1 MDGAISGGEGSG
13 VSYDR
18 SRRSAEVERE
28 TGSGAGAP
36 SPGKRTLA
44 ERLVAPAAAEE
55 RSAPARVQLQA
66 SEPGGGADA
75 VAGGLAEAFAPG
87 AAGTQAIAARGTASG
102 GGPLPHLAAIQDSFG
117 HHDVRGVRAHVG
129 GAAAEASA
137 ALGAR
142 GYAAGS
148 DVAFASEPDLHL
160 AAHEAAHVIQQGGGV
175 HLAGGLGRAGD
186 VHERHADAVAD
197 RVVRGE
203 SAAALLD
210 AYGGGGGSPA
220 LQLDLGDDA
229 VSMLRD
235 AVNRGEQAINDVLR
249 SIPVPDLSAA
259 LGAVPAAAHAL
270 LRRYWP
276 DHSGWMV
283 HVQGEGTISLEA
295 TDVAIPGELDLG
307 LENAC
312 DVSIRRQGYAV
323 SIGFAPSTTSSATL
337 KPSIKALKIGVGI
350 KVKEALGVTVTI
362 DLDRITWPTGA
373 LDALFAGDFRGAL
386 RAVVATAM
394 SVGRNTQVEAQL
406 RNETTE
412 RGSVEIGLDT
422 VAKAT
427 LEAGT
432 RAGLQVTVAN
442 PTESRDGKVEL
453 RGEVGEFGQVS
464 LAAAGGDSGDPTGG
478 VVALSTALVA
488 ANARSAL
495 TAQAGTE
502 NRMGMRVTQKL
513 PKTSTPDAP
522 STWQIA
528 VFGQAQLSGRALGQ
542 EGQATA
548 RGEVVLAL
556 PDVAGFVAALEDGR
570 ATDVGDLALLLP
582 FSEINSS
589 IALQVTLRD
598 YLGLLPRLNEIV
610 PLFGPIPPN
619 RVQLGVQVS
628 FRATR
633 EQIQA
638 YVNRNAAGA
647 VDVVRQLAR
656 GEIRQALRTHAETVT
671 ENLADVVGLLDK
683 VTVDAQVGREA
694 ELSGGTPGAGDI
706 TGVRGRVSGHL
717 SQTYH
722 RDWSAAELGIP
733 DLQRWLRDLI
743 GGRDRGPGELERAP
757 WERAAEQERAL
768 DHLRQGELGPG
779 EGELLA
785 QGIESQVPDLAY
797 MREVRAG
804 AHTIATL
811 LMPGVGRLSTK
822 NMNDHLVGYEINAT
836 RVVPGLQKAIAD
848 VFTDAGGY
856 ANVGQTYKSSSF
868 TSTRQS
874 TEVVA
879 QLPALLPSIDQRAR
893 PVLVG
898 AFDAGLEEHKKDPER
913 VRAIREMRAI
923 VDRDAFQFPLTYG
936 ASAIDGDGSATYA
949 EALADRMHATEAAL
963 ISRTVDEP
971 PMEGV
976 APGERGQ
983 GYDPAVFQR
992 FCQEAEAI
1000 RDRIKASGNR
1010 LSYGDARHIV
1020 FVAGPTGEVPNAE
1033 VIADYR
1039 RDNIREPREAET
1051 FALFRQYMH
1060 HINAFDYLK
1069 EFTGREA
1076 GAIEQRINEALP
1088 IVEALR
1094 NGASVDP
1101 ATVSSL
1107 LHDHPST
1114 GAEDPQADTASAALF
1129 YESARQR
1136 RDRIVVRGDIRGL
1149 GVTLAQDYA
1158 ATMQRAAQPGADLD
1172 DLALRANDGVV
1183 EFKRR
1188 AVAQLRA
1195 IYHRLQPQVVAAA
1208 RTRGDEQTARDVDLE
1223 LEPLFLLGGDE
1234 ITISLHASFDDL
1246 VPQFVAALQD
1256 PEGARARVGISRTQ
1270 DAAGAT
1276 DSRDSHIVAFGQADK
1291 TQSRVKHYEDR
1302 HRHLLQLVANIADPA
1317 RREQGQQRVDG
1328 LRLGDL
1334 YGEYNERVVLKHSS
1348 DGTAEEDADL
1358 EARCNEVEAELRR
1371 LAQ

>member
-1 MDGAISGGEGSG
+1 

-18 SRRSAEVERE
+18 GRRSAEVERDP
-28 TGSGAGAP
+28 GGGGGAP
-36 SPGKRTLA
+36 WPGKRTRA
-44 ERLVAPAAAEE
+44 EQLVAPADVARDQPSTPPRLQLTSIEPAAG
-55 RSAPARVQLQA
+55 P
-66 SEPGGGADA
+66 DA

-87 AAGTQAIAARGTASG
+87 AVDRQAIAARGTASG

-117 HHDVRGVRAHVG
+117 HHDVRGVQAHVG

-142 GYAAGS
+142 GYATGR
-148 DVAFASEPDLHL
+148 DVAFAGEPDLHL
-160 AAHEAAHVIQQGGGV
+160 AAHEAAHVVQQGGGV
-175 HLAGGLGRAGD
+175 RLADGLGRAGD
-186 VHERHADAVAD
+186 AHERHADAVAD

-203 SAAALLD
+203 SAEALLD
-210 AYGGGGGSPA
+210 AYGGGGGGPA

-235 AVNRGEQAINDVLR
+235 AVARGEQAVNDVLR
-249 SIPVPDLSAA
+249 SIPVPDLGPA
-259 LGAVPAAAHAL
+259 LQMVPAAAQAL

-276 DHSGWMV
+276 DHTGWMA
-283 HVQGEGTISLEA
+283 HVQGEGTVSLEA
-295 TDVAIPGELDLG
+295 TDAGIPGELDLG
-307 LENAC
+307 VEEAC
-312 DVSIRRQGYAV
+312 DVAVRRQGYAV
-323 SIGFAPSTTSSATL
+323 TLAFSPSTTASATL
-337 KPSIKALKIGVGI
+337 KPSIKALKLGVGI
-350 KVKEALGVTVTI
+350 KVKQALGVTVTI
-362 DLDRITWPTGA
+362 DLDRVTWPTGA

-386 RAVVATAM
+386 RAVMATAM

-453 RGEVGEFGQVS
+453 RGEVGEFGQVT
-464 LAAAGGDSGDPTGG
+464 LAAAGGDSGDPSAG
-478 VVALSTALVA
+478 VIAVASALVA

-502 NRMGMRVTQKL
+502 NRMGMRVTQTL

-528 VFGQAQLSGRALGQ
+528 VFGQAQLGGRAVGQ

-548 RGEVVLAL
+548 RGELVLAL

-570 ATDVGDLALLLP
+570 ASDVGDLALLLP
-582 FSEINSS
+582 FSDINASL
-589 IALQVTLRD
+589 ALQVTLRD

-619 RVQLGVQVS
+619 RIQLGVQVS
-628 FRATR
+628 FHATR
-633 EQIQA
+633 EQIQT
-638 YVNRNAAGA
+638 YVNRSAGGA

-671 ENLADVVGLLDK
+671 ENLADLVGLLAK

-694 ELSGGTPGAGDI
+694 ELAGGTPGAGDV
-706 TGVRGRVSGHL
+706 TGVRGRLSGHL

-722 RDWSAAELGIP
+722 RDWTADELGIP

-743 GGRDRGPGELERAP
+743 GGGQREPGELERAP
-757 WERAAEQERAL
+757 WERASEQERAL
-768 DHLRQGELGPG
+768 EHLREGELQPG

-797 MREVRAG
+797 MRQVRAG
-804 AHTIATL
+804 AHSIATL

-848 VFTDAGGY
+848 VFADAGGY

-868 TSTRQS
+868 TSMRPS
-874 TEVVA
+874 TEVVS
-879 QLPALLPSIDQRAR
+879 QLPSLLPGIDQRAR

-898 AFDAGLEEHKKDPER
+898 AFDAGLEEHKNDPDR
-913 VRAIREMRAI
+913 VRAIREMRGI
-923 VDRDAFQFPLTYG
+923 VDRDSFQFPLTYG

-963 ISRTVDEP
+963 VSRTVDEP

-1000 RDRIKASGNR
+1000 RDRIKAGGNR
-1010 LSYGDARHIV
+1010 LTYGDASHLV
-1020 FVAGPTGEVPNAE
+1020 FVMGQGQEVPNAE

-1039 RDNIREPREAET
+1039 RDTIREPRETET

-1069 EFTGREA
+1069 DFTGREA

-1088 IVEALR
+1088 IVAALR

-1101 ATVSSL
+1101 ATVTSL

-1114 GAEDPQADTASAALF
+1114 GAEDPQSDTASAALF
-1129 YESARQR
+1129 YDTARQR
-1136 RDRIVVRGDIRGL
+1136 RDRIVVRADIRGL

-1158 ATMQRAAQPGADLD
+1158 ATMQRAARPGADLD
-1172 DLALRANDGVV
+1172 QLALDANNGVV

-1195 IYHRLQPQVVAAA
+1195 VYHRLQPQVVAAA

-1246 VPQFVAALQD
+1246 VPQFVAAMQD
-1256 PEGARARVGISRTQ
+1256 PEGARARVGISRTA
-1270 DAAGAT
+1270 DAPGST
-1276 DSRDSHIVAFGQADK
+1276 DSRDSHIVAFTQADK

-1302 HRHLLQLVANIADPA
+1302 HRTLLQLVAAIGDPDQ
-1317 RREQGQQRVDG
+1317 RDDGQRKVDA

-1334 YGEYNERVVLKHSS
+1334 YGEYTDHVVLRHSS
-1348 DGTAEEDADL
+1348 DGSVEEDAAL
-1358 EARCNEVEAELRR
+1358 EARVDQVEAELRR
-1371 LAQ
+1371 VSL